1 MWILLKYDYE
11 VENLIMG
18 NVESD
23 YIRRIKF
30 YRKVSDSELLDEKLR
45 KHAEQIESQC
55 KIADNIENNID
66 GGKRQLWSY

>member
-1 MWILLKYDYE
+1 MWIQLKYVYE
-11 VENLIMG
+11 VVNFITEK
-18 NVESD
+18 VESD
-23 YIRRIKF
+23 HIRRIKF
-30 YRKVSDSELLDEKLR
+30 YRKVPDGELLGEKLR